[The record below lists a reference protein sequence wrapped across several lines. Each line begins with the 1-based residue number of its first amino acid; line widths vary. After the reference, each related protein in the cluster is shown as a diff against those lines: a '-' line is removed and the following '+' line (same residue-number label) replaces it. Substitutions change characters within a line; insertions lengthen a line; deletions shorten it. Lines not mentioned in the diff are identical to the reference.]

1 MRGPKVSGDVT
12 RSDDDIMRD
21 AAGAN
26 PAAFAEVFDRHHG
39 RIYGYLLKLTGT
51 SDGANDLAQ
60 ETFLLAFRSRATYQA
75 RGFLGAWLYR
85 IATNLARARF
95 SKLGHELV
103 SLDGSDPEARAH
115 EPAVEC
121 SPSAAM
127 EEADMRQIVEQA
139 LGRLAPE
146 ERAVVVLRHFEGMKF
161 REVAETLGITE
172 STAKSRMRYAMDKL
186 ANILGPYRKEL
197 S

>member
-1 MRGPKVSGDVT
+1 VSGDVT

-26 PAAFAEVFDRHHG
+26 PAAFAEVFSRHHG

-51 SDGANDLAQ
+51 SDGAGDLAQ

-75 RGFLGAWLYR
+75 RGCLEAWLYR

-95 SKLGHELV
+95 SKRGREPV
-103 SLDGSDPEARAH
+103 SLDAFESDARAH
-115 EPAVEC
+115 EPAVEHV
-121 SPSAAM
+121 PSTAM
-127 EEADMRQIVEQA
+127 EEADMREIVKEA
-139 LGRLAPE
+139 LGRLPEE
-146 ERAVVVLRHFEGMKF
+146 ERAVVVLRHFQGMKF
-161 REVAETLGITE
+161 REVAESLGITE

-186 ANILGPYRKEL
+186 ANVLRPYRKEL
-197 S
+197 M